1 MSEQKYLDI
10 LSKLTLDEKLS
21 LLSGKTYWLTQ
32 EIDRLGVP
40 SVWMSDGPHGMRKE
54 KQTGG
59 TNIMQASETSTCF
72 PTAVTTAS
80 SWDTDLLE
88 EVGATIADEAKALK
102 VTTVLGPG
110 VNIKRSPLCGRN
122 FEYISEDPFL
132 TSVLGK
138 AFIKGGEYHSEG
150 DFTREE
156 IFKGDTLREVG
167 IWVLLVHEG
176 NIKTNGA
183 TANFIGAVR
192 SCFHNSGTATSYHRV
207 SIFR

>member
-10 LSKLTLDEKLS
+10 LSQLTLDEKLS

-88 EVGATIADEAKALK
+88 EVGNTIADEAKALK
-102 VTTVLGPG
+102 VTTILGPG

-122 FEYISEDPFL
+122 FEYISEDPFRHPV
-132 TSVLGK
+132 TNK
-138 AFIKGGEYHSEG
+138 
-150 DFTREE
+150 
-156 IFKGDTLREVG
+156 TLRITKEAPFQEETLITSPKIPPSHHASAPLTFTVYRKT
-167 IWVLLVHEG
+167 VLESASSTTVQ
-176 NIKTNGA
+176 IT
-183 TANFIGAVR
+183 R
-192 SCFHNSGTATSYHRV
+192 SISVCPLTPWLTTEL
-207 SIFR
+207 